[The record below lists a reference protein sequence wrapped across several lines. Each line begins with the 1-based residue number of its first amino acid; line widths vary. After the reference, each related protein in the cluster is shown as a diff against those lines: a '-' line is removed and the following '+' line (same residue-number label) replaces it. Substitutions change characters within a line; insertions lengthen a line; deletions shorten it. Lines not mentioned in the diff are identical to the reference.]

1 MNPRMTGS
9 TPQDELFRNRLDN
22 MVAQR
27 YGLLRLTKL
36 IDWSL
41 LIIQT
46 QVARL
51 VAVFFAQNG
60 GECTGVIIAVSN
72 VGRPWGRC
80 LIFKCD

>member
-1 MNPRMTGS
+1 MNPKMPGS

-22 MVAQR
+22 MVDQR

-46 QVARL
+46 QDARL
-51 VAVFFAQNG
+51 VAGFLPKMAASVPAYLLRFQMLDAH
-60 GECTGVIIAVSN
+60 GVAV
-72 VGRPWGRC
+72 
-80 LIFKCD
+80 